1 MKIGANSHAYAAQ
14 ATVTSPAQPPATT
27 QKQAELESDTVT
39 FSSQATAL
47 NNLEK
52 TEKTEKTGLAIQGGH
67 FSSRPPP

>member
-27 QKQAELESDTVT
+27 QKQAEFESDTVT

-47 NNLEK
+47 NNLEN
-52 TEKTEKTGLAIQGGH
+52 TENGGVTTEGTI
-67 FSSRPPP
+67 SRLPPP

>member
-52 TEKTEKTGLAIQGGH
+52 TEKTGLAIQGGH